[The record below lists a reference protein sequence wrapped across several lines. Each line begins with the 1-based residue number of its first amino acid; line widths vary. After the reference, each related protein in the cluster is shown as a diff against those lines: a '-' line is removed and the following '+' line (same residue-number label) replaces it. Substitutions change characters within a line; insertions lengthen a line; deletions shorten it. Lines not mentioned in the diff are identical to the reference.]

1 MQGLRVKALM
11 VSLMKLEHLSLVLG
25 LTKNELKR
33 RLELG
38 QIDPQILNKQVS
50 EYSKDIK
57 LNSLCDSW
65 TELKNIEQYDRY
77 DQQMQ
82 TNDSVNK
89 Q

>member
-1 MQGLRVKALM
+1 
-11 VSLMKLEHLSLVLG
+11 MKLEHLSLVLG

-38 QIDPQILNKQVS
+38 QIDQQILNKQVS
-50 EYSKDIK
+50 EYSQELK

-65 TELKNIEQYDRY
+65 TELSGKLNNVEQFDRY

-82 TNDSVNK
+82 DNNPTIK

>member
-1 MQGLRVKALM
+1 
-11 VSLMKLEHLSLVLG
+11 MKLEHLSLVMG

-50 EYSKDIK
+50 EYSHELK
-57 LNSLCDSW
+57 LDALCDSW
-65 TELKNIEQYDRY
+65 IQHGGKHSQIEQFDRY
-77 DQQMQ
+77 DEQLQ
-82 TNDSVNK
+82 TNESIVN